1 VGLRIGS
8 KTPPEIAVSILAEL
22 TAVRHG
28 VDLATVGTKESKEVV
43 EQEGPVCVS
52 TERA

>member
-1 VGLRIGS
+1 M
-8 KTPPEIAVSILAEL
+8 

-28 VDLATVGTKESKEVV
+28 VDLQSVGTKESKEVV
-43 EQEGPVCVS
+43 EQDGPVCVA